1 VKCLCCGKEIP
12 DKASAW
18 EKEMQ
23 WHVSCV
29 RRFFGTS
36 TLPDL
41 DISEDTLTRIAVESI
56 SMGFTV
62 PGVQK
67 KMSLHLTSDGVHP
80 RLTLVNY
87 PTGFILKPQTE
98 YYEALP
104 EAEYLVMQMAQK
116 TGIATVPHALIRMA
130 GDETTYAYITKR
142 IDRILPTKK
151 DPTLKMLAME
161 DFCQLEQRL
170 TENKYQG
177 SYERCAKVISR
188 YSELPGLDLSELFF
202 RVVFSFVVGNSDMHL
217 KNFSLIETAAGSQRY
232 VLSEAYDM
240 LPVNMILPEDD
251 EQLAL
256 TVNGKK
262 HNIRRNDFLKF
273 AETSGISRDA
283 AMKMIRK
290 ILSLKE
296 QYLQM
301 CEQSFLPAHLKQRF
315 CSLIEERTKALTPG
329 AGYVTTE

>member
-1 VKCLCCGKEIP
+1 MKCLCCGKEILE
-12 DKASAW
+12 KASVQ
-18 EKEMQ
+18 EKEAQ
-23 WHVSCV
+23 WHTSCV
-29 RRFFGTS
+29 RRFFGTGV
-36 TLPDL
+36 LPEL
-41 DISEDTLTRIAVESI
+41 DISDDTLTRIAVESTNK
-56 SMGFTV
+56 GFTV

-67 KMSLHLTSDGVHP
+67 KMSLHLTAGSGRP

-98 YYEALP
+98 QYEALP

-116 TGIATVPHALIRMA
+116 TGIATVPYALLRMS
-130 GDETTYAYITKR
+130 GDDAACAYITKR

-151 DPTLKMLAME
+151 EPTLRMLAME

-170 TENKYQG
+170 TENKYRG
-177 SYERCAKVISR
+177 SYERCAKVVSR
-188 YSELPGLDLSELFF
+188 YSVRPGLDLSELFL
-202 RVVFSFVVGNSDMHL
+202 RVVFSFAVGNSDMHL
-217 KNFSLIETAAGSQRY
+217 KNFSMIETSPGSQSF

-240 LPVNMILPEDD
+240 LPVNVIMPEDD

-283 AMKMIRK
+283 ALKMIQK
-290 ILSLKE
+290 ILSMRE

-301 CEQSFLPAHLKQRF
+301 CEESYLPNDLKERFLA
-315 CSLIEERTKALTPG
+315 LIDERMKALKPG
-329 AGYVTTE
+329 ESNLGI